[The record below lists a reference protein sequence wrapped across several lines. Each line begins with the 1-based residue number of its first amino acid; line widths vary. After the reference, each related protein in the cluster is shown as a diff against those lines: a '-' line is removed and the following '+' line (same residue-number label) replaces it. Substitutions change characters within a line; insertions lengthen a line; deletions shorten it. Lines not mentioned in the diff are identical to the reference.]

1 MRISFIGLGH
11 LNSAILAGLLAG
23 GFDTSKITATTHS
36 QASATQRSQEFGI
49 EVIATESDPAAN
61 NTAVVNADIVVLG
74 VKPPQMVATAQGLA
88 AALTPDA
95 TVVSVAA
102 GTTLETLANA
112 LPEGQPLI
120 RTMPNVALTVG
131 KGVVG
136 MARGATVTDAQVEQ
150 VDAVFEGSGT
160 VFHVAE
166 KDLNLVAAMAG
177 SGPGYVFRFT
187 NALARAGTELGLDET
202 TARQLARLTVVG
214 AGAMLDTPDA
224 NPTALEHS
232 IATEGGV
239 TEAALQSMDGAG
251 FDKVFVDALKANVA
265 RSEELGA

>member
-1 MRISFIGLGH
+1 M
-11 LNSAILAGLLAG
+11 
-23 GFDTSKITATTHS
+23 
-36 QASATQRSQEFGI
+36 
-49 EVIATESDPAAN
+49 
-61 NTAVVNADIVVLG
+61 
-74 VKPPQMVATAQGLA
+74 
-88 AALTPDA
+88 
-95 TVVSVAA
+95 
-102 GTTLETLANA
+102 
-112 LPEGQPLI
+112 

-150 VDAVFEGSGT
+150 VDAVFAGSGT

-187 NALARAGTELGLDET
+187 NALAHAGTELGLDAS

-214 AGAMLDTPDA
+214 AGTMLDGPDA
-224 NPTALEHS
+224 DPIALENS
-232 IATEGGV
+232 IATPGGV

-251 FDKVFVDALKANVA
+251 FDQVIVDALKANVT
-265 RSEELGA
+265 RSGELGA